1 MQNGIEKWI
10 AESRKKLT
18 EGQLD
23 EADLDRLEH
32 VQRKSLQSILY
43 LYSKSTNMRSQIAGW
58 AFYDP
63 SEAHEPSLPSDDAP
77 YDTVIDAVADGW
89 RIVQFPIPDL
99 YKFSDVE
106 NQYLGYEFVLE
117 KIS

>member
-1 MQNGIEKWI
+1 MQNEIKKWL
-10 AESRKKLT
+10 AESRIKLAD
-18 EGQLD
+18 GQL
-23 EADLDRLEH
+23 EEVDLDRLE
-32 VQRKSLQSILY
+32 QIQSKSLQSILY

-63 SEAHEPSLPSDDAP
+63 SEADEPTLPSDDAP

-99 YKFSDVE
+99 YKFSDVK

-117 KIS
+117 KIG